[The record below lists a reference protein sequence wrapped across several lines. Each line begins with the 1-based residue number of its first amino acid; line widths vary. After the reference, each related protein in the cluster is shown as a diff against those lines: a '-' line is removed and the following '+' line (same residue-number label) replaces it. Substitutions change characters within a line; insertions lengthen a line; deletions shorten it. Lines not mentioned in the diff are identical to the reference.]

1 MKTDGGMQNLEQVL
15 LDLKEK
21 KSLSFDDVCDLLFT
35 FQFKDFDELFQISPL
50 EVPNET
56 FMKIPVYH
64 DEFVATLK
72 IWGVNNYSAIRDH
85 SNYDAKIKVLKG
97 SLTEASY
104 RENSNFIEYDSKTT
118 ARVGDILVEEQ
129 TDINS
134 MINNSEGISVSLHI
148 YRTPKLRLEGVKIF
162 DTETRRIAILS
173 NEAKACSWNLPEN
186 NYEKIIQI

>member
-1 MKTDGGMQNLEQVL
+1 MKTNGEIHNLEQVL
-15 LDLKEK
+15 LDLKTK
-21 KSLSFDDVCDLLFT
+21 KHLSFDDVCDLLFT
-35 FQFKDFDELFQISPL
+35 FQFKDFDELFQIGPL

-56 FMKIPVYH
+56 FMRLPVYH

-104 RENSNFIEYDSKTT
+104 RENSNFIEYDSKAT
-118 ARVGDILVEEQ
+118 ARAGDVLVEEQ

-134 MINNSEGISVSLHI
+134 IINNSEGISVSLHI
-148 YRTPKLRLEGVKIF
+148 YRTPKLWVEGVRIF
-162 DTETRRIAILS
+162 DTENRKIAYLS
-173 NEAKACSWNLPEN
+173 SEAKACSWNLPEN
-186 NYEKIIQI
+186 HYKKIIQI

>member
-56 FMKIPVYH
+56 FMKIPVHH
-64 DEFVATLK
+64 DEFVAALK
-72 IWGVNNYSAIRDH
+72 VWGVSNYSAIRDH

-104 RENSNFIEYDSKTT
+104 RENSNFIEYDSKAT

-148 YRTPKLRLEGVKIF
+148 YRTPKLRLEGVRIF
-162 DTETRRIAILS
+162 DTENRRIAFLS